1 MKKFLRVLLSVVC
14 GLAVLYMVDRILLFF
29 SLPFFEFIGLSG
41 ILRLVLGNTLPVAA
55 AALAADAVGGR
66 RPRRIVAVICLLG
79 AALYLLVGVAV
90 LAGMTEGDPSLAV
103 QALAAGALGAVTSLW
118 ALPGRSI
125 KA

>member
-1 MKKFLRVLLSVVC
+1 MKKFLRVLLGVVC

-29 SLPFFEFIGLSG
+29 SLPFFE
-41 ILRLVLGNTLPVAA
+41 RLVLGNTLPVAA

-118 ALPGRSI
+118 ALLGRSI